1 MIAGNIWGRFMN
13 SLILWMAL
21 CTEYDPFFLIFFV
34 DGESKDWIGTLTL
47 GILCFGLVAANLL
60 YFGYRY
66 YRHSK

>member
-1 MIAGNIWGRFMN
+1 
-13 SLILWMAL
+13 MAL